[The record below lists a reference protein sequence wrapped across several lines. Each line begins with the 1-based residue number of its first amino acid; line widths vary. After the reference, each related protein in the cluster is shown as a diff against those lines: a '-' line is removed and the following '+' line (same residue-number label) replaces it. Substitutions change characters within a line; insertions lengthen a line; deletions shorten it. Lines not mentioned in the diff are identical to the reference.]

1 MTNHN
6 KTEENNIERVQ
17 ITNLA
22 NLEREIQRLKEKTK
36 TLASEWESNN
46 TSLKENLGEVLLRS
60 VFGKLKLSEQMGN
73 ILSKFLFSQPIIM
86 ETLLKFRVRI
96 IEKIRQLFRKR

>member
-96 IEKIRQLFRKR
+96 IEKIQQIFRKR

>member
-73 ILSKFLFSQPIIM
+73 TLSKFLFSQPIIM
-86 ETLLKFRVRI
+86 EALLKFRVRI